1 MSWNHESPRGKKP
14 PGDSDQPS
22 ECGGGGGCGPR
33 TAEQRRPGGDKERAS
48 GAAPDGA
55 QNPRGAAVPGSSN
68 AAVQSAPWGADVLP
82 ATPQGL
88 RALPSDTWRAAARPL
103 SGSPRTPGPAAV
115 GLRTAPPP
123 PPGSKR
129 PGWHRRGGGASPRGR
144 EAACEQLASVPAL
157 QSGAAHPHATYPVPH
172 HPRGL
177 RRSGPL
183 PKRRCL
189 PSGAWNGCGTK
200 RIWAP
205 PSAGP
210 IGRGAGPAAGKF
222 GGGRRGNGAG
232 AGKTAAG
239 GLRGLRTCA
248 RQRVA
253 AVSKPPLQAPASGL
267 GPLPGSSS
275 RLLWPARG
283 PEPVAQGGAA
293 ADAALPC
300 EASDKMALQV
310 WLPLSTTALPRDQ
323 LQSDSPAPGAYLI
336 PNVPHIPQ

>member
-14 PGDSDQPS
+14 PGDSDQPP
-22 ECGGGGGCGPR
+22 ECGGGGGCGPGTKSGHPGQRPTVPR
-33 TAEQRRPGGDKERAS
+33 TRGEQLCRGP
-48 GAAPDGA
+48 
-55 QNPRGAAVPGSSN
+55 QTPRFK
-68 AAVQSAPWGADVLP
+68 QSAPWGADLLP

-88 RALPSDTWRAAARPL
+88 RALTSDTWRAAARPL

-115 GLRTAPPP
+115 GLGTAPPP

-129 PGWHRRGGGASPRGR
+129 PGWHRWGGGASPRGR
-144 EAACEQLASVPAL
+144 QAACEQPAPVPAL

-205 PSAGP
+205 ASAGP
-210 IGRGAGPAAGKF
+210 IGRGAGPAAGTF
-222 GGGRRGNGAG
+222 GGGRLGNGAG
-232 AGKTAAG
+232 AGENRGRGTAGPKDLSPAARGSGFWARAAG
-239 GLRGLRTCA
+239 SGLGPR
-248 RQRVA
+248 
-253 AVSKPPLQAPASGL
+253 ASGL

-275 RLLWPARG
+275 RLLRPARG

-293 ADAALPC
+293 VDAALPC
-300 EASDKMALQV
+300 EASDKMALQG
-310 WLPLSTTALPRDQ
+310 WLSPNTTALPGDQ
-323 LQSDSPAPGAYLI
+323 LQSDSPSPGAYLI